1 MPPIDNPSGTDD
13 TSPLTLSEAAA
24 AYADLSKVEEPA
36 DSGHAEAEQDEQGLE
51 ADDTSELDDETGE
64 TDDEGQAEDEPEL
77 PESPQY
83 VADDAKVKLAD
94 GTEIT
99 VAELKNGTLRLQ
111 DYRRKTE
118 ELATERKAFAEKSQ
132 SFQQLEQQM
141 TGDREFMVALLQSIM
156 PQKPDPSM
164 FAVDP
169 LGYGEQKAYYD
180 ARKEQFDYLISQTQ
194 QADAR
199 KQADETERLNTL
211 RSAEWEATLEKMP
224 ELKDGTRLN
233 SFVREIQ
240 QHGAAYEFTPQE
252 IAQVGLDHRQV
263 LVLRDAIAWRK
274 LQASKS
280 KAAAKVE
287 GRPPVQRGGTRPTPQ
302 MQAARDSR
310 AAMDRLRQTGSIKD
324 GVAALLALEKG

>member
-1 MPPIDNPSGTDD
+1 MDIDNPSGTDD
-13 TSPLTLSEAAA
+13 ASPLTLSEAAA
-24 AYADLSKVEEPA
+24 AYANLGKVEEPA
-36 DSGHAEAEQDEQGLE
+36 ESGHAEAEQEEQGFE
-51 ADDTSELDDETGE
+51 AEDTSETEEETGE
-64 TDDEGQAEDEPEL
+64 TDDEGQAEDEPEV
-77 PESPQY
+77 PEAPQY

-118 ELATERKAFAEKSQ
+118 ELATERKAFADKSQ

-141 TGDREFMVALLQSIM
+141 AGDRDFMVQLLQSIM

-164 FAVDP
+164 FSVDP
-169 LGYGEQKAYYD
+169 MGYGEQKAYYD
-180 ARKEQFDYLISQTQ
+180 ARKEQFDYLIGTMQ

-199 KQADETERLNTL
+199 KQSDETERLNSL
-211 RSAEWEATLEKMP
+211 RKTEWEATLEKMP

-233 SFVREIQ
+233 SFVREISH
-240 QHGAAYEFTPQE
+240 HGAEYGYTPQE
-252 IAQVGLDHRQV
+252 IQQVGLDHRQV

-280 KAAAKVE
+280 KAAAKAE

-302 MQAARDSR
+302 MQVARDSR
-310 AAMDRLRQTGSIKD
+310 AAMDRLTKTGSIKD
-324 GVAALLALEKG
+324 GVAALLASEKG